1 LTEDLCNMSSKAE
14 KEIGCPQEP
23 EISIW
28 IDKYDDVF
36 SDFDSRPFAE
46 RALSDDF
53 LREVQKMTSR
63 NTKGNMRLKFHV
75 LDGQRSS
82 ESEAIII
89 NNLNAHF
96 RHIAAT
102 LKEEQNHILR
112 KGYQLLGFGFVVIL
126 LIFYLTNL
134 SAEKTYL
141 HGIILMLEPIAWFAT
156 WTGLDHVF
164 QNSRKGKSDLDFNS
178 KMAFAEIAFSPF
190 GVEQGEKLNEP
201 DNRQKTVI
209 PLDNYNL
216 RVA

>member
-1 LTEDLCNMSSKAE
+1 MKSNTQ
-14 KEIGCPQEP
+14 KEINNTAPEP

-36 SDFDSRPFAE
+36 SDFDSRPFSE
-46 RALSDDF
+46 RSLSDDF
-53 LREVQKMTSR
+53 LREVQKMTSHK
-63 NTKGNMRLKFHV
+63 TSGAMRLKFNV
-75 LDGQRSS
+75 LDSDRNP

-96 RHIAAT
+96 RHIAEG
-102 LKEEQNHILR
+102 LKQEQKQILN
-112 KGYQLLGFGFVVIL
+112 KGYRLLGVGFVVIL

-134 SAEKTYL
+134 SENSFL
-141 HGIILMLEPIAWFAT
+141 HGFILMLEPIAWFAT

-164 QNSRKGKSDLDFNS
+164 QNSRKGNAALDFNS

-190 GVEQGEKLNEP
+190 GTDESIQTEK
-201 DNRQKTVI
+201 QKTVI
-209 PLDNYNL
+209 PLDQYNL